1 MDARCRD
8 VWLAAGFKGI
18 FHEDW
23 RTRFHGEL
31 PDRWRNRRRGGEI
44 AEWLS
49 RHPEVSVYAIVDD
62 DSDMLPEQRHAFVQT
77 RFEDGI
83 APDHVAK
90 IVRVLGRDPV
100 LIESSEERRVGKEGV
115 STCRSRWAGYT

>member
-8 VWLAAGFKGI
+8 RLLAAGFKGI

-44 AEWLS
+44 AEGLR

-62 DSDMLPEQRHAFVQT
+62 DSDMLPEQRHAYVQ
-77 RFEDGI
+77 RSD
-83 APDHVAK
+83 
-90 IVRVLGRDPV
+90 
-100 LIESSEERRVGKEGV
+100 ERRVGKERV
-115 STCRSRWAGYT
+115 STSRSRWSPAH

>member
-8 VWLAAGFKGI
+8 RLLAAGFKGI

-83 APDHVAK
+83 APD
-90 IVRVLGRDPV
+90 R
-100 LIESSEERRVGKEGV
+100 SEEHTSELQSLMRISYAVFCLNKKKNNQIQD
-115 STCRSRWAGYT
+115 TH